1 MFLLRALLAVISI
14 LWPLCQAAAQPSR
27 TAPIAMQARDA
38 SGAEEVRDL
47 AHRLR
52 REVGQAVLPDDPV
65 RARGAIES
73 ARRMLLA
80 AATVIDLP
88 QLMILVDRSPDVQQL
103 WIVVARPD
111 DRPWDVVGAVRV
123 STGKPGRR
131 EHFKTPVGVFIND
144 GSILGYRAQG
154 TPNEYGIRGIGTK
167 GMRVWDFGWQTTEDW
182 RTPGAL
188 SAVRLQMHATD
199 PTVLEPRLGR
209 WDSAGCIR
217 IPSRLNAFLDNSGI
231 IDAKLHY
238 LAASSRAVTALLPK
252 DAAPAPLAG
261 DKVVVFDSSS
271 PDAVRSDPVTAWNIQ
286 QNFSAFL
293 RTTVAA
299 AP

>member
-1 MFLLRALLAVISI
+1 MFVLRALLTITGI
-14 LWPLCQAAAQPSR
+14 LWPLGQAAAQPPPR
-27 TAPIAMQARDA
+27 APISMQARDA
-38 SGAEEVRDL
+38 GAAEEASDL
-47 AHRLR
+47 ARRLR

-73 ARRMLLA
+73 ARRMLSA
-80 AATVIDLP
+80 AATVIDVP

-103 WIVVARPD
+103 WIIIARPD
-111 DRPWDVVGAVRV
+111 DRPWDVIGAVRV

-131 EHFKTPVGVFIND
+131 EHFKTPVGVFSND

-217 IPSRLNAFLDNSGI
+217 IPSRLNAFLDNSGV
-231 IDAKLHY
+231 IDTKLHQ
-238 LAASSRAVTALLPK
+238 LAASSRAVAALLPK
-252 DAAPAPLAG
+252 DAVLAPLVG

-271 PDAVRSDPVTAWNIQ
+271 PDAARSDPVAAWNIQ

-293 RTTVAA
+293 RSTLAA
-299 AP
+299 SP